1 MKNPIVSIR
10 VITNGLT
17 ESTILS
23 TMGDTTHVQT
33 ELGTCFHIGQL
44 TEDSVY
50 FEPAKRILQQSK
62 DLVRLEQQIR
72 EKTIRLNAELR
83 EMNRCNTPAE
93 RFEQVDYVM
102 DAQKGLDEAQNELEL
117 LQMDISLQTQ
127 KPTKVLNMDGTSEEI

>member
-10 VITNGLT
+10 VNLGLGQ
-17 ESTILS
+17 STILS

-33 ELGTCFHIGQL
+33 ELGACFHIGQL

-62 DLVRLEQQIR
+62 DLVRVEQRIR

-83 EMNRCNTPAE
+83 EMNRCDTPAE
-93 RFEQVDYVM
+93 RFEQVEHVM
-102 DAQKGLDEAQNELEL
+102 AAQEDLDTAQDDLEL